1 MPDWYKVMFPDAESA
16 DDLVLLYSFRTVLGD
31 WEVQTP
37 VKTFRFQPVK
47 EANDFFLFWNDGDES
62 VACTT
67 SVFDAIIAVAQHKT
81 GVEEWDHSSF
91 EASDYLNDWKRE
103 VSDRTIFNFIDYW
116 MERNPEGTLRQMVDY
131 YEHEDTHLIDRMR
144 IVGFLKEMIVSGQMT
159 RFPRVWMPP
168 AEMSSVIRLAKEYGI
183 PVRDDRPQTGSDRTD

>member
-1 MPDWYKVMFPDAESA
+1 MSEWYKVMFPDAESD
-16 DDLVLLYSFRTVLGD
+16 DDLVLLYSFSTVLGD

-37 VKTFRFQPVK
+37 VKTFRFQPIR
-47 EANDFFLFWNDGDES
+47 EANEFFLFWNGGDES
-62 VACTT
+62 IGRTT
-67 SVFDAIIAVAQHKT
+67 SVYDAITAVSQHKT

-103 VSDRTIFNFIDYW
+103 VSNRTIFNFIDYW
-116 MERNPEGTLRQMVDY
+116 MERNPEGSLRQMVDY
-131 YEHEDTHLIDRMR
+131 FEHEDTHLIDRMR

-183 PVRDDRPQTGSDRTD
+183 PVRDNRPQAGSQ

>member
-1 MPDWYKVMFPDAESA
+1 MHEWYKVMFPDAESA
-16 DDLVLLYSFRTVLGD
+16 DDLVLLYSFSTVLGE

-37 VKTFRFQPVK
+37 VKTFRYHPVK
-47 EANDFFLFWNDGDES
+47 ESNAFFLFWKDDDES
-62 VACTT
+62 VGCTA

-81 GVEEWDHSSF
+81 GVEEWDRSAF
-91 EASDYLNDWKRE
+91 EASDYLKDWKRR

-116 MERNPEGTLRQMVDY
+116 MERNPEGNLRQMVDY
-131 YEHEDTHLIDRMR
+131 FEHEDTHLIDRMS
-144 IVGFLKEMIVSGQMT
+144 IADFLKEMIVSGQMT

-183 PVRDDRPQTGSDRTD
+183 LVRDDQPGTGRE